1 MAEPDEPH
9 ESVLETLNEPP
20 PRGLFT
26 RLSRVAIHLS
36 RLQNES
42 ISGLDLPYSD
52 FTILNTL
59 RRYGDQGG
67 LPVVKLGRLVMR
79 PTGSMTLIL
88 DRLEKAGLIERRS
101 IPHDRRSVL
110 IALTEAGSEV
120 SQKSAQAYNAIQD
133 TTLAGVETAEVEK
146 IDHAIR
152 RLLEIMEPRS

>member
-1 MAEPDEPH
+1 
-9 ESVLETLNEPP
+9 
-20 PRGLFT
+20 
-26 RLSRVAIHLS
+26 
-36 RLQNES
+36 
-42 ISGLDLPYSD
+42 LPYSD